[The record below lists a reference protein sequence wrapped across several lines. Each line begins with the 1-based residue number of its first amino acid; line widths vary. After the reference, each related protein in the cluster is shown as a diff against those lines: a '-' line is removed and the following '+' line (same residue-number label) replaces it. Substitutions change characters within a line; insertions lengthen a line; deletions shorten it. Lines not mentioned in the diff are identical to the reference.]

1 MTLSELKYVESEVIS
16 LLNQTLDTVKD
27 KSFSDYV
34 LLISRAG
41 YQVENEGTFLSP
53 YVLSSQLEV
62 YQDITR
68 ERFSVEYLN
77 SYANLLRDNIFMT
90 DEVKE
95 FNLNLQMMIYAQIWE
110 SHRLL
115 KTLLRIGKILAGD
128 SYEWK
133 MSFEYMNEKGK
144 KKAYPKGKIIQDQI
158 LNVLACSCPDLEKFI
173 RQIYDSQLRND
184 FAHAS
189 YYIRLENNTI
199 CSMDSERYSINKK
212 MDIADWEDMFINSVS
227 LSYHLPRLLRERC
240 NNFIND
246 YPELKSVKIEMPSY
260 LNPHKTRTVLIYPNK
275 VLSGVEF
282 TFQAP
287 QV

>member
-115 KTLLRIGKILAGD
+115 KTLL
-128 SYEWK
+128 
-133 MSFEYMNEKGK
+133 
-144 KKAYPKGKIIQDQI
+144 
-158 LNVLACSCPDLEKFI
+158 
-173 RQIYDSQLRND
+173 
-184 FAHAS
+184 
-189 YYIRLENNTI
+189 
-199 CSMDSERYSINKK
+199 
-212 MDIADWEDMFINSVS
+212 
-227 LSYHLPRLLRERC
+227 
-240 NNFIND
+240 
-246 YPELKSVKIEMPSY
+246 
-260 LNPHKTRTVLIYPNK
+260 
-275 VLSGVEF
+275 
-282 TFQAP
+282 
-287 QV
+287 

>member
-1 MTLSELKYVESEVIS
+1 MTLSEFKYVESEVIS

-128 SYEWK
+128 PYEWK
-133 MSFEYMNEKGK
+133 ISFEYMNEKGK
-144 KKAYPKGKIIQDQI
+144 KKAYPKGKIMQDQI
-158 LNVLACSCPDLEKFI
+158 LNGALILKTDDFTYILFLAMYGVDFVLTICHRIMLHENIGKPHRKHAYQLMANELKIGHVKVSSVYML
-173 RQIYDSQLRND
+173 SQL
-184 FAHAS
+184 AIA
-189 YYIRLENNTI
+189 IGLILMPENI
-199 CSMDSERYSINKK
+199 WIHWIYAISVIIILSAIYVIFMKK
-212 MDIADWEDMFINSVS
+212 Y
-227 LSYHLPRLLRERC
+227 YHLHEA
-240 NNFIND
+240 
-246 YPELKSVKIEMPSY
+246 Y
-260 LNPHKTRTVLIYPNK
+260 LATIKK
-275 VLSGVEF
+275 
-282 TFQAP
+282 
-287 QV
+287 